1 MKKNYPP
8 LHLVRYRNAHLQST
22 YIYKYIIQKH
32 AINSLSGGS
41 GAACTNL
48 KSYSLAHKFLGIC
61 KLFSA
66 IHLIVSKIFLF
77 HFAFKQLCD
86 PKLWQKWSFS
96 ALDIWF
102 DHSYHFLNPFP
113 GHLNIINSLFY
124 RVILRSNSMFLG
136 DVNCID
142 FTHLFSWRF
151 LKSNADCN
159 LLVSLFSARAFLGST
174 WLIPYFFGFR
184 REKTQVCRKK
194 NFQYLRYLKIRLFS
208 CTSAIPR

>member
-1 MKKNYPP
+1 MWECEFLTFRTYSHCYK
-8 LHLVRYRNAHLQST
+8 YRTLYNRLMRWTGEKRLPTITLSKIQKRTST

-66 IHLIVSKIFLF
+66 IHLLVSKNFLF

-86 PKLWQKWSFS
+86 PKLWQKWSCS

-124 RVILRSNSMFLG
+124 RVILRSYSMFFG
-136 DVNCID
+136 DVKL
-142 FTHLFSWRF
+142 HRF
-151 LKSNADCN
+151 HT
-159 LLVSLFSARAFLGST
+159 F
-174 WLIPYFFGFR
+174 I
-184 REKTQVCRKK
+184 
-194 NFQYLRYLKIRLFS
+194 
-208 CTSAIPR
+208 